1 MRILLTYLSFVIFAV
16 SCADGIEIERPEYTA
31 VEENRVAVYGEGVID
46 SQERWKEMFNRVT
59 GNETVTASTVNDI
72 LWNTSLDKISFMP
85 LADVDKLSGIIITEW
100 YKINDTEKIK
110 LNIFIKDISIT
121 TESLDVK
128 IFQQSLVKDEWIQ
141 VDRNSELEN
150 KIKTSI
156 LDTAKK
162 IQIAA
167 DNL

>member
-31 VEENRVAVYGEGVID
+31 VEENRVAVFGEGVIE
-46 SQERWKEMFNRVT
+46 SEERWKEMFNRIT
-59 GNETVTASTVNDI
+59 GNETVTASTLNDI

-100 YKINDTEKIK
+100 YMINDNEKVK
-110 LNIFIKDISIT
+110 LNIFIKGTSIT

>member
-1 MRILLTYLSFVIFAV
+1 MRSLIIYLSLFILAV

-31 VEENRVAVYGEGVID
+31 VEENRVAVFGDGAVEAE
-46 SQERWKEMFNRVT
+46 ERWKEMFNRVT
-59 GNETVTASTVNDI
+59 GNETVTASTLNDI

-100 YKINDTEKIK
+100 YKINDTQKIK

-128 IFQQSLVKDEWIQ
+128 IFQQSLVKDDWIQ

-150 KIKTSI
+150 KVKTSI

>member
-1 MRILLTYLSFVIFAV
+1 MRILITYLSFVIFAV
-16 SCADGIEIERPEYTA
+16 SCADGIDIERPEYTA
-31 VEENRVAVYGEGVID
+31 VEENRVAVFGEGVID

-100 YKINDTEKIK
+100 YKINDTQKIK

-128 IFQQSLVKDEWIQ
+128 IFQQSLVKDDWIQ

-150 KIKTSI
+150 KVKTSI

>member
-1 MRILLTYLSFVIFAV
+1 MRILITYLSFVIFAV

-31 VEENRVAVYGEGVID
+31 VEENRVAVFGEGVID

-100 YKINDTEKIK
+100 YKINDTQKIK

-141 VDRNSELEN
+141 ADRNSELEN
-150 KIKTSI
+150 KVKTSI

>member
-1 MRILLTYLSFVIFAV
+1 MRSLIIYLSLFILAV

-31 VEENRVAVYGEGVID
+31 VEENRVAVFGDGAVEAE
-46 SQERWKEMFNRVT
+46 ERWKEMFNRVT

-100 YKINDTEKIK
+100 YKINDTQKIK

-141 VDRNSELEN
+141 ADRNSELEN
-150 KIKTSI
+150 KVKTSI

>member
-1 MRILLTYLSFVIFAV
+1 M
-16 SCADGIEIERPEYTA
+16 
-31 VEENRVAVYGEGVID
+31 
-46 SQERWKEMFNRVT
+46 
-59 GNETVTASTVNDI
+59 
-72 LWNTSLDKISFMP
+72 
-85 LADVDKLSGIIITEW
+85 
-100 YKINDTEKIK
+100 
-110 LNIFIKDISIT
+110 
-121 TESLDVK
+121 DVK

>member
-31 VEENRVAVYGEGVID
+31 VEENRVAVFGEGVID

-59 GNETVTASTVNDI
+59 GNETVTASTLNDI

-100 YKINDTEKIK
+100 YMINDNEKIK
-110 LNIFIKDISIT
+110 LNIFIKGTSIA

>member
-31 VEENRVAVYGEGVID
+31 VEENRVAVFGEGVID

-141 VDRNSELEN
+141 ADRNSELEN
-150 KIKTSI
+150 KVKTSI

>member
-1 MRILLTYLSFVIFAV
+1 
-16 SCADGIEIERPEYTA
+16 
-31 VEENRVAVYGEGVID
+31 
-46 SQERWKEMFNRVT
+46 MFNRIT

-72 LWNTSLDKISFMP
+72 LWNTSLDKLSFMP

-100 YKINDTEKIK
+100 YMINDNEKIK
-110 LNIFIKDISIT
+110 LNIFIKDTSIT

-128 IFQQSLVKDEWIQ
+128 IFQHSLVKDEWIQ

>member
-31 VEENRVAVYGEGVID
+31 VEENRVAVFGEGVID

-100 YKINDTEKIK
+100 YMINDNEKVK
-110 LNIFIKDISIT
+110 LNIFIKGTSIT

>member
-1 MRILLTYLSFVIFAV
+1 MRSLIIYLSLFILAV

-31 VEENRVAVYGEGVID
+31 VEENRVAVFGDGAVEAE
-46 SQERWKEMFNRVT
+46 ERWKEMFNRVT

-100 YKINDTEKIK
+100 YKINDTQKIK

-128 IFQQSLVKDEWIQ
+128 IFQQSLVKDDWIQ

-150 KIKTSI
+150 KVKTSI